1 MLFVDVDE
9 YTDRCRSGGVTI
21 HGLHASTAPR
31 RQQQHN
37 PPTLEKYEFV
47 PYISDNYV
55 NQSPSLKSYAAL
67 CRHYALQSL
76 KNLQQSTT
84 SVINQVTLQNILTEL
99 SEECQLLVED
109 VFPHEAS
116 SSLLELLKQ
125 KINSKD
131 IHKDRLLKNLS
142 QPEVLKPALDIVIEN
157 STGSNLNVLEVEAE
171 NSCFYRDVCPQ
182 MLSHPMMNICYR
194 VTGKADDISP
204 DETDLYNLSSEKWNI
219 SDLPPNIKP
228 SNLII
233 LKNVLHK
240 QSNLKQTLQNLT
252 QALDQDGFLLIQEV
266 TENFP
271 IMLAVHYLQ
280 NHLPKIDDS
289 DTRSLYC
296 FCTEEKWIQ
305 LFKEIGLSLIYK
317 RSDGI
322 MSSLFLLRKI
332 KPIVPITVIDVSCY
346 NCTWFEDMKS
356 QMLKIADGKSSK
368 MLWLSANSGNPNGV
382 VGMVNCL
389 RREEGGSNIR

>member
-1 MLFVDVDE
+1 M
-9 YTDRCRSGGVTI
+9 
-21 HGLHASTAPR
+21 
-31 RQQQHN
+31 
-37 PPTLEKYEFV
+37 
-47 PYISDNYV
+47 
-55 NQSPSLKSYAAL
+55 
-67 CRHYALQSL
+67 
-76 KNLQQSTT
+76 
-84 SVINQVTLQNILTEL
+84 
-99 SEECQLLVED
+99 
-109 VFPHEAS
+109 
-116 SSLLELLKQ
+116 
-125 KINSKD
+125 
-131 IHKDRLLKNLS
+131 
-142 QPEVLKPALDIVIEN
+142 IEN
-157 STGSNLNVLEVEAE
+157 STGLNLNVLEVEAE
-171 NSCFYRDVCPQ
+171 NSCFYRDICPQ

-233 LKNVLHK
+233 LKNVLHR

-280 NHLPKIDDS
+280 NHLPKVDDS

-305 LFKEIGLSLIYK
+305 LFKEMGLSLIYK

-322 MSSLFLLRKI
+322 MSSLFLLRKV
-332 KPIVPITVIDVSCY
+332 KPIIPVTVIDVSCY

-356 QMLKIADGKSSK
+356 QMLRIADGKSNK